1 MTHGYRMSLRIMRAL
16 TLAVGFAFLIIGISS
31 LYYVTTSYQVPAD
44 SGAKFGAEA
53 DPEKKT
59 LLAVTPGSAAES
71 AGLRAGDTV
80 LAPSYTLSK
89 FTKYAGQKIDLTV
102 FQAGEEKT
110 TASLV
115 LKPLGAG
122 DDVGHRRAV
131 RILDVCVSVLTLLT
145 ALLILLR
152 APRTHSNTAIC
163 LALICF
169 GYTAYIL
176 PLPSIVPGP
185 MLTWLAA
192 FDESR
197 FFIAQFS
204 MVMFAHF
211 LTREKLGAVP
221 SLAARMNQTVLI
233 AIVVAGLSC
242 LAYGFFGASAFLPD
256 PRIVQTIVSLL
267 AAIVTFF
274 LIVVCWSRS
283 VGSERARAAMLAVS
297 IGILMLSSALMTFS
311 WLSWKLYVAGELST
325 ILFLLTF
332 GYAIVRH
339 KVLDLGFAINRALV
353 FTVISTALL
362 IVFGVTEFAVD
373 KLLHFE
379 GRQKNVIFD
388 AAVALGIIL
397 CFHRIQ
403 HWVSHRIDHTF
414 FHHWYAAAQELR
426 TFMDRA
432 PHVVGLTTLQE
443 NYLVEMKKFCC
454 TGSIGQYRRRPDLSY
469 VLTHGGTE
477 LPAMIDADSRLA
489 IVLRHTRAPVDM
501 STENFEIK
509 SSLAFPMVL
518 RGAVMG
524 IILISPK
531 SDGTSYRPDE
541 IKLLSECVRSY
552 TADSESLRVELL
564 EQEMATMAQSN
575 ARLEETV
582 GRRPPQVATAGEA

>member
-1 MTHGYRMSLRIMRAL
+1 MRTV
-16 TLAVGFAFLIIGISS
+16 TLAVGFVFLIIGIGS

-44 SGAKFGAEA
+44 SGATFGPGP
-53 DPEKKT
+53 DVRTRT
-59 LLAVTPGSAAES
+59 LLAVIPGSAAES

-80 LAPSYTLSK
+80 VAPSYTLSK
-89 FTKYAGQKIDLTV
+89 FTRFAGQRIDLTV
-102 FQAGEEKT
+102 LQAGEAKKT
-110 TASLV
+110 VSVV
-115 LKPLGAG
+115 LMPLGAG
-122 DDVGHRRAV
+122 DDVGHRGAV
-131 RILDVCVSVLTLLT
+131 RILDVCVSVLTVLT

-163 LALICF
+163 LALICL

-176 PLPSIVPGP
+176 PLPSIVHGSL
-185 MLTWLAA
+185 LTWLAA

-204 MVMFAHF
+204 MVLFAHF
-211 LTREKLGAVP
+211 LTKEKLGAVP
-221 SLAARMNQTVLI
+221 SFAALMNRTVLAAF
-233 AIVVAGLSC
+233 AVAGLSC
-242 LAYGFFGASAFLPD
+242 LAYGFLGAAAAFLPD
-256 PRIVQTIVSLL
+256 PRIVQTAVSLL
-267 AAIVTFF
+267 AAVVTFF
-274 LIVVCWSRS
+274 LILVCWSRS
-283 VGSERARAAMLAVS
+283 VESERARAAMLAVS
-297 IGILMLSSALMTFS
+297 IGVLMFSSALMTFS
-311 WLSWKLYVAGELST
+311 WLSWKLYAAGELLT
-325 ILFLLTF
+325 VLFLLTF

-426 TFMDRA
+426 TFMERA
-432 PHVVGLTTLQE
+432 PHIVGLSALEE
-443 NYLVEMKKFCC
+443 NYLVQMKKFCRAR
-454 TGSIGQYRRRPDLSY
+454 SIAQYQRRPDLSY
-469 VLTHGGTE
+469 VLTQGGTE
-477 LPAMIDADSRLA
+477 LPTVIAADCQLA
-489 IVLRHTRAPVDM
+489 IALRHSRAPVDM
-501 STENFEIK
+501 STEEFEIK
-509 SSLAFPMVL
+509 SGVAFPMVL

-552 TADSESLRVELL
+552 TADLESLRVERL
-564 EQEMATMAQSN
+564 EREMAAMAESK
-575 ARLEETV
+575 ARLEEIV
-582 GRRPPQVATAGEA
+582 ERRTANVAAVSEV

>member
-1 MTHGYRMSLRIMRAL
+1 MTHWVRMSLHTMRTV
-16 TLAVGFAFLIIGISS
+16 TLAIGFIFLIIGIGSS
-31 LYYVTTSYQVPAD
+31 YYVTTTYQVPAD
-44 SGAKFGAEA
+44 SGAEFGPGP
-53 DPEKKT
+53 DVRTRT

-80 LAPSYTLSK
+80 VAPPYTLSK
-89 FTKYAGQKIDLTV
+89 FTRFAGQRIDLTV
-102 FQAGEEKT
+102 LQAGEGKKT
-110 TASLV
+110 VPVV
-115 LKPLGAG
+115 LMPLGAG
-122 DDVGHRRAV
+122 NDVGHRGAV
-131 RILDVCVSVLTLLT
+131 RILDVSVSVLTVLT

-163 LALICF
+163 LALICL

-176 PLPSIVPGP
+176 PLPSIVRGSL
-185 MLTWLAA
+185 LTWLAA

-204 MVMFAHF
+204 MVLFAHF
-211 LTREKLGAVP
+211 LTKEKLGAVP
-221 SLAARMNQTVLI
+221 SFAAVMNRTVFAVI
-233 AIVVAGLSC
+233 ASAGLSC
-242 LAYGFFGASAFLPD
+242 LAYGFLDAAAFLPD
-256 PRIVQTIVSLL
+256 PRIVQTAVSLL
-267 AAIVTFF
+267 AAVVTFF
-274 LIVVCWSRS
+274 LILVCWSRS
-283 VGSERARAAMLAVS
+283 VESERARAAMLAVS
-297 IGILMLSSALMTFS
+297 IGILMLSSTLMTFS
-311 WLSWKLYVAGELST
+311 WLSWKLYAAGEMLT
-325 ILFLLTF
+325 VLFLLTF

-403 HWVSHRIDHTF
+403 HWVSQRIDHTF

-426 TFMDRA
+426 TFMQRA
-432 PHVVGLTTLQE
+432 PHIVGLSALEE
-443 NYLVEMKKFCC
+443 NYLVEMKKFCRAR
-454 TGSIGQYRRRPDLSY
+454 SIAQFQRRPDLSY
-469 VLTHGGTE
+469 VLTQGGTE
-477 LPAMIDADSRLA
+477 IPTVIAADCRLA
-489 IVLRHTRAPVDM
+489 IALRHGRAPVDM
-501 STENFEIK
+501 STEEFEIK
-509 SSLAFPMVL
+509 SGFAFPMVL

-524 IILISPK
+524 IILISPR

-552 TADSESLRVELL
+552 TADLESLRVERL
-564 EQEMATMAQSN
+564 EREMATMAESK
-575 ARLEETV
+575 ARLEKIV
-582 GRRPPQVATAGEA
+582 GRRSPSVATVSEI